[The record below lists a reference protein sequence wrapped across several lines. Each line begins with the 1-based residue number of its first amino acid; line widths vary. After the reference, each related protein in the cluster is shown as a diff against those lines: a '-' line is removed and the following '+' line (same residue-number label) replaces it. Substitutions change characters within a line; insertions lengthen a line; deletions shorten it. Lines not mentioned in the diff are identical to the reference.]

1 VTDKDIALKSF
12 DEMDFHPESEQL
24 VKILCEK
31 TQNTNPLF
39 FRVMVAYYLSSVAA
53 MMRANV
59 LTLDQG
65 KIPVNMY
72 CINLAVSGSGKGYSC
87 NVIESE
93 IIDQFRHN
101 FTQMTFP
108 LLAAKN
114 LPKIATTRAA
124 RKGTDPDN
132 ELASAEKEFEDIG
145 EFLYS
150 FDSATSPALKQ
161 ARQKLLMAEA
171 GALNLQIDE
180 IGSNLSGNQESL
192 TTYLELFDVG
202 VVKPKLVKNTA
213 DNKRSE
219 EIHGRTP
226 TNMML
231 FGTPSKLL
239 DGGKI
244 EEEFHTLLETGFG
257 RRCFFGYSKSH
268 ERKRGLT
275 AREILDIR
283 TDKSTSQFIEKLSDH
298 LGTLADMAFVG
309 KTMPLSED
317 VTLLFIQY
325 QIECEQQAYKLG
337 EHEDT
342 RKAEISHRHFKA
354 LKLAGTYAFIDGSPE
369 VTERHAYQA
378 IKLAE
383 ESGIAFGK
391 LLTRDRPYVKLANYI
406 AAVSR
411 PVTQVDLV
419 EDLQFYKGTSSQKAD
434 LLQLAIAHGYQNNI
448 IIKKVFHDGI
458 EFLHGET
465 LKKVDLSKMQVS
477 YSTDFAK
484 DYQSDSAAFE
494 DLHVLTQTP
503 GYHWCTHA
511 FLSEHRSEDNAIPGF
526 NLLVLDVD
534 HGVTLETARE
544 LLKEYKSLIY
554 TTKRHTDAEHRFRI
568 ILPMNY
574 SLELDAKDYKDFMN
588 NVWQWLPFEVDTAT
602 GQRSRKWMSN
612 DGDYFYNDG
621 DVLDILPFIP
631 KTSKNEDFKKT
642 VLDQQGMDNLE
653 RWVIN
658 NTGDGNRN
666 QMLHRYAM
674 ILKDAGYDFE
684 GVRQKVYALNDKLPS
699 KLTEAELMGTV
710 MVSVTKALA
719 A

>member
-1 VTDKDIALKSF
+1 MTNKEIVLKSF
-12 DEMDFHPESEQL
+12 DDMDYHPESEQL
-24 VKILCEK
+24 VEILCKK

-39 FRVMVAYYLSSVAA
+39 FRVMVAWYLSGVAS
-53 MMRANV
+53 MMRASV

-72 CINLAVSGSGKGYSC
+72 AINLAVSGSGKGYSC
-87 NVIESE
+87 NILESD

-101 FTQMTFP
+101 FTTHTFP
-108 LLAAKN
+108 LLAQKN
-114 LPKIATTRAA
+114 LPKLAVNRAS
-124 RKGTDPDN
+124 RLGTDPDN
-132 ELASAEKEFEDIG
+132 ELAAAEKEYSDLGPFY
-145 EFLYS
+145 YS
-150 FDSATSPALKQ
+150 FDAATSPALKQ

-180 IGSNLSGNQESL
+180 IGLNISGNQEAL
-192 TTYLELFDVG
+192 TTYLELFDLG
-202 VVKPKLVKNTA
+202 IVKPKLVKNTA
-213 DNKRSE
+213 DNKRTE
-219 EIHGRTP
+219 EIIGRTP
-226 TNMML
+226 CNMML

-239 DGGKI
+239 DGGKT
-244 EEEFHTLLETGFG
+244 EDEFHGLLETGYG
-257 RRCFFGYSKSH
+257 RRCFFGYSKNH
-268 ERKRGLT
+268 ERQRGLT
-275 AREILDIR
+275 AREVLDIR
-283 TDKSTSQFIEKLSDH
+283 TDKSTSQFIEDFSDQ
-298 LGTLADMAFVG
+298 LGGLADMAFVE

-325 QIECEQQAYKLG
+325 QLNCQEKAYTLG
-337 EHEDT
+337 DHEDT

-354 LKLAGTYAFIDGSPE
+354 LKLAGTYAFIDGSVE
-369 VTERHAYQA
+369 VTEKHAYQA
-378 IKLAE
+378 IKLTE
-383 ESGIAFGK
+383 ESGAAFGK

-419 EDLQFYKGTSSQKAD
+419 EDLQFYKGTASQKAD

-465 LKKVDLSKMQVS
+465 LNKVDLTKMQIS
-477 YSTDFAK
+477 YSQDVAAG
-484 DYQSDSAAFE
+484 YQSDTAPF
-494 DLHVLTQTP
+494 DKLHLMTQRP

-511 FLSEHRSEDNAIPGF
+511 FLKEHRNEENAVPGF

-534 HGVTLETARE
+534 HGVTLETARD
-544 LLKEYKSLIY
+544 LLKEHKSLIY
-554 TTKRHTDAEHRFRI
+554 TTKRHTESEHRFRI

-574 SLELDAKDYKDFMN
+574 SLELDAKDYKEFMN
-588 NVWQWLPFEVDTAT
+588 NVYQWLPFEVDTAT
-602 GQRSRKWMSN
+602 GQRSRKWLSN

-631 KTSKNEDFKKT
+631 KTSKNEDFKKA

-653 RWVIN
+653 RWVIR

-666 QMLHRYAM
+666 QMLLRYAM
-674 ILKDAGYDFE
+674 ILKDGGFDFE
-684 GVRQKVYALNDKLPS
+684 GIRQKVFSLNEKLPS
-699 KLTEAELMGTV
+699 KLAEAELMGTI